1 MKKVTTYHIDIT
13 CIERDDAVLFRDM
26 CLSRLKNLAKHGMGE
41 GIGIMHYR
49 ECPNPGTKPIQIP
62 KPSNQKMEGKL

>member
-1 MKKVTTYHIDIT
+1 
-13 CIERDDAVLFRDM
+13 
-26 CLSRLKNLAKHGMGE
+26 MGE

-62 KPSNQKMEGKL
+62 KPSNQKMKGKL